1 MSGGRYRRVISDR
14 SFIRFGGAAGI
25 LLALTSLAAVVAYF
39 TVAAGGAHVVG
50 VQVFQLLYALVAV
63 WALFGI
69 VAVHQ
74 IARRHGEA
82 WSFFATV
89 VGVVASVATAAGA
102 LYTVAYIRVHTALP
116 DIVPVD
122 PLHLASFAL
131 TGVWFLV
138 ANALLW
144 HSPLP
149 RPLVGLGFVAAFDLA
164 AGFVG
169 ALSGNAD
176 LVTIASLVAGAL
188 GGPLY
193 WLWLGILLR
202 RLA

>member
-1 MSGGRYRRVISDR
+1 M
-14 SFIRFGGAAGI
+14 
-25 LLALTSLAAVVAYF
+25 
-39 TVAAGGAHVVG
+39 G

-74 IARRHGEA
+74 IARQQGEA
-82 WSFFATV
+82 WSSFATL
-89 VGVVASVATAAGA
+89 VGVVASTATAAGA

-122 PLHLASFAL
+122 PLHVASFAL
-131 TGVWFLV
+131 TGLWFLV
-138 ANALLW
+138 VNALLW
-144 HSPLP
+144 RAPVP
-149 RPLVGLGFVAAFDLA
+149 RPLAVLGFIAAADLF
-164 AGFVG
+164 AGFLG
-169 ALSGNAD
+169 ALGGNAD
-176 LVTIASLVAGAL
+176 AVTAASLVAGAL